1 MGKIT
6 GIDRDPSGIVGNVV
20 YRNTKKGTVV
30 AKTPKKA
37 STPRRSERQM
47 YTRCQLGNV
56 AANFRLFEGRLAL
69 GFEDKGAGQSEFNLY
84 VQCNYGGSNAVFIT
98 KHERLNGACV
108 LAPYQFTR
116 GTLKSVGYALNADGQ
131 LVTNIRVGDLQIG
144 AQTTVGQFTQ
154 AVLSLNTGYQEGD
167 QITFFYGEQDEDPMT
182 GVPRAVLDSWKVV
195 LDSEDTTPLYN
206 VVSSLGFMSVQSG
219 STHVL
224 GMTEELQNAGAA
236 WVHSRDDGNGNL
248 KVGTQRLVVVS
259 DILAEYQTTAAW
271 KASADSYGGVNTKAV
286 YLNPSTGGITTTN
299 SSNNTNSGSGSSQG
313 SGSNGSSGGS
323 SSNANDNGNDNSG
336 SGTNTN
342 PTNPTNT
349 VSAPTISGITSFTEA
364 TQVSMSGP
372 AGASIYY
379 TVDGSTP
386 TDQSLEYEEP
396 ITLSATTTIK
406 AIAVKNGISSAVAS
420 KTFTK
425 TEAGGGGE
433 DEPGG
438 DDH

>member
-6 GIDRDPSGIVGNVV
+6 GIDRDPSGLVGNVV
-20 YRNTKKGTVV
+20 YRNTKRGTVV

-84 VQCNYGGSNAVFIT
+84 IQCNYGGQNAVFIT

-116 GTLKSVGYALNADGQ
+116 GTLKSVGYALNADGV
-131 LVTNIRVGDLQIG
+131 LTTNIRLGALQVG
-144 AQTTVGQFTQ
+144 AQTTVAELTQ
-154 AVLSLNTGYQEGD
+154 AIMQNNTGWQEGD
-167 QITFFYGEQDEDPMT
+167 QLTFFYGEQDEDPMT
-182 GVPRAVLDSWKVV
+182 GVPRAVMDSWKVV
-195 LDSEDTTPLYN
+195 LDSEDGTLLYG
-206 VVSSLGFMSVQSG
+206 VVSALGFTSVQSG
-219 STHVL
+219 SQQVL
-224 GMTEELQNAGAA
+224 GMSAELENAGAA

-259 DILAEYQTTAAW
+259 DVLAEYQTTAAW
-271 KASADSYGGVNTKAV
+271 KRSADSYGGVNTKAV

-299 SSNNTNSGSGSSQG
+299 SSNNTNSGSGSGSTSENTENTNSGSENTGG
-313 SGSNGSSGGS
+313 SG
-323 SSNANDNGNDNSG
+323 SG

-342 PTNPTNT
+342 GSNDSNGGSSTGGSSTGSET
-349 VSAPTISGITSFTEA
+349 G
-364 TQVSMSGP
+364 
-372 AGASIYY
+372 
-379 TVDGSTP
+379 GSTGGDNP
-386 TDQSLEYEEP
+386 STGGSGQD
-396 ITLSATTTIK
+396 
-406 AIAVKNGISSAVAS
+406 N
-420 KTFTK
+420 
-425 TEAGGGGE
+425 GGGD

>member
-6 GIDRDPSGIVGNVV
+6 GIDRDPSGLVGNVV

-182 GVPRAVLDSWKVV
+182 GVPRAVLDS
-195 LDSEDTTPLYN
+195 EDETLLYS

-224 GMTEELQNAGAA
+224 GMTEELDNAGAA

-259 DILAEYQTTAAW
+259 DILASYQTTAAW

-286 YLNPSTGGITTTN
+286 YLNPS
-299 SSNNTNSGSGSSQG
+299 SGSVVQG
-313 SGSNGSSGGS
+313 SGSTVQGSSSSSNTDSTDNTDNPSTGSEGTGSNDSNGGS
-323 SSNANDNGNDNSG
+323 STGSETGGDN
-336 SGTNTN
+336 T
-342 PTNPTNT
+342 
-349 VSAPTISGITSFTEA
+349 
-364 TQVSMSGP
+364 
-372 AGASIYY
+372 
-379 TVDGSTP
+379 
-386 TDQSLEYEEP
+386 
-396 ITLSATTTIK
+396 
-406 AIAVKNGISSAVAS
+406 
-420 KTFTK
+420 
-425 TEAGGGGE
+425 GGGGE

>member
-6 GIDRDPSGIVGNVV
+6 GIDRDPSGLVGNVV

-167 QITFFYGEQDEDPMT
+167 QLTFFYGEQDEDPMT

-195 LDSEDTTPLYN
+195 LDSEDATPLYN

-259 DILAEYQTTAAW
+259 DILASYQTTAAW

-286 YLNPSTGGITTTN
+286 YLNPTTGSVVVN
-299 SSNNTNSGSGSSQG
+299 GSGSTV
-313 SGSNGSSGGS
+313 NGSSGHTD
-323 SSNANDNGNDNSG
+323 NTDTTDNGSGSG

-342 PTNPTNT
+342 SSTGSEGTGSNDSNGGSSTGSETGGDNT
-349 VSAPTISGITSFTEA
+349 G
-364 TQVSMSGP
+364 G
-372 AGASIYY
+372 
-379 TVDGSTP
+379 GSDNT
-386 TDQSLEYEEP
+386 
-396 ITLSATTTIK
+396 
-406 AIAVKNGISSAVAS
+406 G
-420 KTFTK
+420 
-425 TEAGGGGE
+425 GGGGE

>member
-195 LDSEDTTPLYN
+195 LDSEDTTLLYS
-206 VVSSLGFMSVQSG
+206 VVNSLGFMSVQSG

-286 YLNPSTGGITTTN
+286 YLNPSTGSITTTN

-323 SSNANDNGNDNSG
+323 STG
-336 SGTNTN
+336 SETGGGQQTT
-342 PTNPTNT
+342 T
-349 VSAPTISGITSFTEA
+349 VATPTISGNTSFTET

-386 TDQSLEYEEP
+386 TDQSMEFEEP

-425 TEAGGGGE
+425 TEAGGGE
-433 DEPGG
+433 DVGGG

>member
-69 GFEDKGAGQSEFNLY
+69 GFEDKSAGQSEFNLY
-84 VQCNYGGSNAVFIT
+84 IQCNYGGSNAVFIT

-131 LVTNIRVGDLQIG
+131 LVTNIRVGTLQIG
-144 AQTTVGQFTQ
+144 AQTTVAEFTQ
-154 AVLSLNTGYQEGD
+154 AVLQNNTGYQEGD
-167 QITFFYGEQDEDPMT
+167 QLTFFYGEQEEDPMT

-195 LDSEDTTPLYN
+195 LDSDDETLLYS
-206 VVSSLGFMSVQSG
+206 VVNSLGFMSVQSG
-219 STHVL
+219 STQVL

-259 DILAEYQTTAAW
+259 DILASYQTTAAW

-286 YLNPSTGGITTTN
+286 YLNPSTGSITQSVN
-299 SSNNTNSGSGSSQG
+299 GSSSSSGSSSQ
-313 SGSNGSSGGS
+313 SGNNGSTDSG
-323 SSNANDNGNDNSG
+323 NNGTTGNGGTG
-336 SGTNTN
+336 SGTTE
-342 PTNPTNT
+342 PQS
-349 VSAPTISGITSFTEA
+349 VAAPTISGNTPFEESTSVT
-364 TQVSMSGP
+364 MS
-372 AGASIYY
+372 AESGAEIHY
-379 TVDGSTP
+379 TTDGTTP
-386 TDQSLEYEEP
+386 TASSTLYSNA
-396 ITLSATTTIK
+396 ITLSETTTVK
-406 AIAVKNGISSAVAS
+406 AIAVKNGTSSSVSS

-425 TEAGGGGE
+425 SSGNGGGGGE
-433 DEPGG
+433 GSG
-438 DDH
+438 DME

>member
-6 GIDRDPSGIVGNVV
+6 GIDRDPSGLVGNVV

-167 QITFFYGEQDEDPMT
+167 QLTFFYGEQDEDPMT

-195 LDSEDTTPLYN
+195 LDSEDETPLYN

-259 DILAEYQTTAAW
+259 DILASYQTTAAW

-286 YLNPSTGGITTTN
+286 YLNPSSGASVVNTN
-299 SSNNTNSGSGSSQG
+299 STNGTNEAAGSGSTSENTENTNSGSENTGGSG
-313 SGSNGSSGGS
+313 SGSNTNSSTGSETGGDNTGGGS
-323 SSNANDNGNDNSG
+323 DNTG
-336 SGTNTN
+336 
-342 PTNPTNT
+342 
-349 VSAPTISGITSFTEA
+349 
-364 TQVSMSGP
+364 
-372 AGASIYY
+372 
-379 TVDGSTP
+379 
-386 TDQSLEYEEP
+386 
-396 ITLSATTTIK
+396 
-406 AIAVKNGISSAVAS
+406 
-420 KTFTK
+420 
-425 TEAGGGGE
+425 GGGGE

>member
-6 GIDRDPSGIVGNVV
+6 GIDRDPSGLVGNVV

-259 DILAEYQTTAAW
+259 DILASYQTTAAW

-286 YLNPSTGGITTTN
+286 YLNPS
-299 SSNNTNSGSGSSQG
+299 SGSVVQG
-313 SGSNGSSGGS
+313 SGSTVQGS
-323 SSNANDNGNDNSG
+323 SSSSNTDSTDNTDNPSTG
-336 SGTNTN
+336 SGTENTGGSGSNTN
-342 PTNPTNT
+342 SSTGSETGGDNT
-349 VSAPTISGITSFTEA
+349 G
-364 TQVSMSGP
+364 G
-372 AGASIYY
+372 
-379 TVDGSTP
+379 GSDNT
-386 TDQSLEYEEP
+386 
-396 ITLSATTTIK
+396 
-406 AIAVKNGISSAVAS
+406 G
-420 KTFTK
+420 
-425 TEAGGGGE
+425 GGGGE

>member
-6 GIDRDPSGIVGNVV
+6 GIDRDPSGLVGNVV

-167 QITFFYGEQDEDPMT
+167 QLTFFYGEQDEDPMT

-195 LDSEDTTPLYN
+195 LDSEDETPLYN

-259 DILAEYQTTAAW
+259 DILASYQTTAAW

-286 YLNPSTGGITTTN
+286 YLNPSSGASVVNTN
-299 SSNNTNSGSGSSQG
+299 STNGTNEAAGSGSTSENTENTNSGSENTGGSG
-313 SGSNGSSGGS
+313 SGSNTNSSTGSEGTGSNDSNGGS
-323 SSNANDNGNDNSG
+323 STGSETGGDNTGGGSDNTG
-336 SGTNTN
+336 
-342 PTNPTNT
+342 
-349 VSAPTISGITSFTEA
+349 
-364 TQVSMSGP
+364 
-372 AGASIYY
+372 
-379 TVDGSTP
+379 
-386 TDQSLEYEEP
+386 
-396 ITLSATTTIK
+396 
-406 AIAVKNGISSAVAS
+406 
-420 KTFTK
+420 
-425 TEAGGGGE
+425 GGGGE

>member
-69 GFEDKGAGQSEFNLY
+69 GSEDKSAGQSEFNLY
-84 VQCNYGGSNAVFIT
+84 IQCNYGGSNAVFIT

-131 LVTNIRVGDLQIG
+131 LVTNIRVGTLQIG
-144 AQTTVGQFTQ
+144 AQTTVAEFTQ
-154 AVLSLNTGYQEGD
+154 AVLQNNTGYQEGD
-167 QITFFYGEQDEDPMT
+167 QLTFFYGEQEEDPMT

-195 LDSEDTTPLYN
+195 LDSDDETLLYS
-206 VVSSLGFMSVQSG
+206 VVNSLGFMSVQSG
-219 STHVL
+219 STQVL

-259 DILAEYQTTAAW
+259 DILASYQTTAAW

-286 YLNPSTGGITTTN
+286 YLNPSTGSITQSVNGSSGSSGSSSQGGNNGSTN
-299 SSNNTNSGSGSSQG
+299 SGNNGGDSGGGSGSSTG
-313 SGSNGSSGGS
+313 SETGG
-323 SSNANDNGNDNSG
+323 GQQ
-336 SGTNTN
+336 
-342 PTNPTNT
+342 T
-349 VSAPTISGITSFTEA
+349 VTVAAPTISGNTPFEESTS
-364 TQVSMSGP
+364 VSMS
-372 AGASIYY
+372 AESGAEIHY
-379 TVDGSTP
+379 TTDGTTP
-386 TDQSLEYEEP
+386 TASSTLYSNA
-396 ITLSATTTIK
+396 ITLSDTTTVK
-406 AIAVKNGISSAVAS
+406 AIAVKNGTSSSVSS

-425 TEAGGGGE
+425 SSGNGGGGGE
-433 DEPGG
+433 GSG
-438 DDH
+438 DME

>member
-84 VQCNYGGSNAVFIT
+84 IQCNYGGQNAVFIT
-98 KHERLNGACV
+98 KYERLNGACV

-116 GTLKSVGYALNADGQ
+116 GTLKSVGYALNADGV
-131 LVTNIRVGDLQIG
+131 LTTNIRLGSLQVG

-182 GVPRAVLDSWKVV
+182 GVPRAVMDSWKVV
-195 LDSEDTTPLYN
+195 LDSEDGTLLYG
-206 VVSSLGFMSVQSG
+206 VVSALGFTSVQSG
-219 STHVL
+219 SQQVL
-224 GMTEELQNAGAA
+224 GMSAELENAGAA

-259 DILAEYQTTAAW
+259 DVLAEYQTTAAW
-271 KASADSYGGVNTKAV
+271 KRSADSYGGVNTKAV
-286 YLNPSTGGITTTN
+286 YLNPSTGSITTTN
-299 SSNNTNSGSGSSQG
+299 SSNSTNSGSGSSQG
-313 SGSNGSSGGS
+313 SSNSGHTDNTDTTDNGSG
-323 SSNANDNGNDNSG
+323 SG

-342 PTNPTNT
+342 SSTGSEGTGSNDSNGGSSTGGTTGGDNPSTGG
-349 VSAPTISGITSFTEA
+349 SG
-364 TQVSMSGP
+364 Q
-372 AGASIYY
+372 
-379 TVDGSTP
+379 D
-386 TDQSLEYEEP
+386 
-396 ITLSATTTIK
+396 
-406 AIAVKNGISSAVAS
+406 N
-420 KTFTK
+420 
-425 TEAGGGGE
+425 GGGD

>member
-69 GFEDKGAGQSEFNLY
+69 GFEDKSAGQSEFNLY
-84 VQCNYGGSNAVFIT
+84 IQCNYGGSNAVFIT

-131 LVTNIRVGDLQIG
+131 LVTNIRVGTLQIG
-144 AQTTVGQFTQ
+144 AQTTVAEFTQ
-154 AVLSLNTGYQEGD
+154 AVLQNNTGYQEGD
-167 QITFFYGEQDEDPMT
+167 QLTFFYGEQEEDPMT

-195 LDSEDTTPLYN
+195 LDSDDETLLYS
-206 VVSSLGFMSVQSG
+206 VVTSLGFMSVQSG
-219 STHVL
+219 STQVL

-259 DILAEYQTTAAW
+259 DILASYQTTAAW

-286 YLNPSTGGITTTN
+286 YLNPSTGSITQSVN
-299 SSNNTNSGSGSSQG
+299 GSSSSSGSSSQ
-313 SGSNGSSGGS
+313 SGNNGSTG
-323 SSNANDNGNDNSG
+323 SG
-336 SGTNTN
+336 SGTSTGSE
-342 PTNPTNT
+342 TGGGQQT
-349 VSAPTISGITSFTEA
+349 VTVAAPTISGNTPFEESTSVT
-364 TQVSMSGP
+364 MS
-372 AGASIYY
+372 AESGAEIRY
-379 TVDGSTP
+379 TTDGTTP
-386 TDQSLEYEEP
+386 TASSTLYSNA
-396 ITLSATTTIK
+396 ITLNDTTTVK
-406 AIAVKNGISSAVAS
+406 AIAVKNGTSSSVSS

-425 TEAGGGGE
+425 SSGNGGGGNGE
-433 DEPGG
+433 GGG
-438 DDH
+438 DME

>member
-6 GIDRDPSGIVGNVV
+6 GIDRDPSGLVGNVV
-20 YRNTKKGTVV
+20 YRNTKRGTVV

-167 QITFFYGEQDEDPMT
+167 QLTFFYGEQDEDPMT

-259 DILAEYQTTAAW
+259 DVLAEYQTTAAW
-271 KASADSYGGVNTKAV
+271 KRSADSYGGVNTKAV
-286 YLNPSTGGITTTN
+286 YLNPSTGVSVVNTN
-299 SSNNTNSGSGSSQG
+299 SSNGTNSASGGGSTSENTENTNSGSE
-313 SGSNGSSGGS
+313 NTGG
-323 SSNANDNGNDNSG
+323 SG

-342 PTNPTNT
+342 GSNDSNGGSSTGGSSTGSET
-349 VSAPTISGITSFTEA
+349 G
-364 TQVSMSGP
+364 
-372 AGASIYY
+372 
-379 TVDGSTP
+379 GSTGGDNP
-386 TDQSLEYEEP
+386 STGGSGQD
-396 ITLSATTTIK
+396 
-406 AIAVKNGISSAVAS
+406 N
-420 KTFTK
+420 
-425 TEAGGGGE
+425 GGGE

>member
-69 GFEDKGAGQSEFNLY
+69 GFEDKSAGQSEFNLY
-84 VQCNYGGSNAVFIT
+84 IQCNYGGSNAVFIT

-131 LVTNIRVGDLQIG
+131 LVTNIRVGTLQIG
-144 AQTTVGQFTQ
+144 AQTTVAEFTQ
-154 AVLSLNTGYQEGD
+154 AVLQNNTGYQEGD
-167 QITFFYGEQDEDPMT
+167 QLTFFYGEQEEDPMT

-195 LDSEDTTPLYN
+195 LDSDDETLLYS
-206 VVSSLGFMSVQSG
+206 VVNSLGYMSVQSG
-219 STHVL
+219 STQVL

-259 DILAEYQTTAAW
+259 DILASYQTTAAW

-286 YLNPSTGGITTTN
+286 YLNPSTGSITQSVN
-299 SSNNTNSGSGSSQG
+299 GSSSSSGSSSQ
-313 SGSNGSSGGS
+313 SGNNGS
-323 SSNANDNGNDNSG
+323 ANSG
-336 SGTNTN
+336 NNGTTGNGGTGGGTTE
-342 PTNPTNT
+342 PQS
-349 VSAPTISGITSFTEA
+349 VAAPTISGSTTFTDS
-364 TQVSMSGP
+364 TQVTISGP

-379 TVDGSTP
+379 TVDGSAP
-386 TDQSLEYEEP
+386 TAESTEYESAL
-396 ITLSATTTIK
+396 TLSATTTVK
-406 AIAVKNGISSAVAS
+406 AIAVKDGVASAVAS

-425 TEAGGGGE
+425 SEGGD

>member
-69 GFEDKGAGQSEFNLY
+69 GFEDKSAGQSEFNLY
-84 VQCNYGGSNAVFIT
+84 IQCNYGGSNAVFIT

-131 LVTNIRVGDLQIG
+131 LVTNIRVGTLQIG
-144 AQTTVGQFTQ
+144 AQTAVAEFTQ
-154 AVLSLNTGYQEGD
+154 AVLQNNTGYQEGD
-167 QITFFYGEQDEDPMT
+167 QLTFFYGEQEEDPMT

-195 LDSEDTTPLYN
+195 LDSDDETLLYS
-206 VVSSLGFMSVQSG
+206 VVNSLGFMSVQSG
-219 STHVL
+219 STQVL

-248 KVGTQRLVVVS
+248 KVCTQRLVVVS
-259 DILAEYQTTAAW
+259 DIRASYQTTAAW

-286 YLNPSTGGITTTN
+286 YLNPSTGSIQV
-299 SSNNTNSGSGSSQG
+299 SSSQG
-313 SGSNGSSGGS
+313 SSGSNSQIGNNGSTG
-323 SSNANDNGNDNSG
+323 SG
-336 SGTNTN
+336 SGTSIGSETGGGQQ
-342 PTNPTNT
+342 T
-349 VSAPTISGITSFTEA
+349 VTVAAPTISGNTPFEESTS
-364 TQVSMSGP
+364 VSMS
-372 AGASIYY
+372 AESGAEIHY
-379 TVDGSTP
+379 TTDGSMP
-386 TDQSLEYEEP
+386 TASSTLYSNA
-396 ITLSATTTIK
+396 ITLSDTTTVK
-406 AIAVKNGISSAVAS
+406 AIAVKNGTSSSVSS
-420 KTFTK
+420 KIFTK
-425 TEAGGGGE
+425 SAGGGG
-433 DEPGG
+433 GNSG
-438 DDH
+438 DMD